1 MKFVEKLLQASRKN
15 NSLLCVGLDP
25 DPELMSKVKLL
36 DFLREIIQA
45 TSDLVC
51 AYKPNLAFYEALGL
65 EGLATLKKMLEFI
78 PTEIPVIGDAKRGDI
93 GNSSRKYA
101 RALFDWF
108 GFDAVTVNPYLGE
121 DSLRPFLEYADRGVF
136 VLCLT
141 SNPGASD
148 FQAFGGELRLFELV
162 ARKAKEWNARGN
174 VGLVVGA
181 TQVEGLRRVRELC
194 PEMPLL
200 IPGVGAQRGDLESAV
215 RYGGEKTIIN
225 SSRGILYA
233 SRGGDFASAARREA
247 QRLRDEI
254 NRIRYGDKGR

>member
-1 MKFVEKLLQASRKN
+1 LNFIEKLKQASLKN

-25 DPELMSKVKLL
+25 DPELMPPVELI
-36 DFLREIIQA
+36 DFLREIIEA

-65 EGLATLKKMLEFI
+65 DGLVALKRVLEFI
-78 PTEIPVIGDAKRGDI
+78 PAGVPVIGDAKRGDI

-101 RALFDWF
+101 QALFEEF
-108 GFDAVTVNPYLGE
+108 GFDAVTVSPYLGA
-121 DSLRPFLEYADRGVF
+121 DSLRSFLEYADRGVF
-136 VLCLT
+136 ILCYT

-148 FQAFGGELRLFELV
+148 FQTFGRELPLFELV
-162 ARKAKEWNARGN
+162 AQKAKEWNAHGN

-200 IPGVGAQRGDLESAV
+200 IPGVGAQRGDLESVV
-215 RYGGEKTIIN
+215 RYGGERIVIN
-225 SSRGILYA
+225 SSRGVLYA
-233 SRGGDFASAARREA
+233 SRGRDFASAARQEA
-247 QRLRDEI
+247 QRLRNKI
-254 NRIRYGDKGR
+254 NRVRHGD